1 MNRQYNANFIV
12 YPLLQENLI
21 IRDASYIGI
30 IDSDFLNPHLAPL

>member
-1 MNRQYNANFIV
+1 MNRQYNANFIA

-30 IDSDFLNPHLAPL
+30 IDFLNPHLAPL